1 MNTKVRNHSKIT
13 TCTLAHKNMY
23 SQSNTNVRTLICME
37 YTLNMSNKK
46 LESQEIV
53 KEFFLTFLLLF
64 KIEH

>member
-1 MNTKVRNHSKIT
+1 MDTKVRNHSKIT
-13 TCTLAHKNMY
+13 TCTLTHKDMY
-23 SQSNTNVRTLICME
+23 SQSNTNVRTFICME
-37 YTLNMSNKK
+37 YTLNMSNEK